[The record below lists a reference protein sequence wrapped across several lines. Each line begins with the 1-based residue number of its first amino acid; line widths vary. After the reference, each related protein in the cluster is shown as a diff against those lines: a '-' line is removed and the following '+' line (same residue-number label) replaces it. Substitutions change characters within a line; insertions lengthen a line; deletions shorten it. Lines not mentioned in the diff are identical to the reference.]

1 MPDEISQALPEGQ
14 LEAEVQETTP
24 QQETPAEPQKE
35 KPITLEDVR
44 KLMRDEF
51 TPIIQSQVAKG
62 ENRIDKRIQERFAAL
77 EQNKGALK
85 LTDEQV
91 ATAQQAII
99 QEEQMNAYKPANPQ
113 TNGTAQ
119 PEIDPNGMERFV
131 MDEIERVFQKHGD
144 RVTPNDAE
152 AKIIDAA
159 WNDPNGSLAD
169 VLLAV
174 NEATQKMVARKAL
187 QKKNADARV
196 VSGGESKTNQP
207 KPKSAEEKISA
218 GLKASKW
225 PSEQPTKAE

>member
-14 LEAEVQETTP
+14 LEAQVQEATP
-24 QQETPAEPQKE
+24 QQETPTEPQTE

-77 EQNKGALK
+77 EQNKGALR

-91 ATAQQAII
+91 ATAQQEII
-99 QEEQMNAYKPANPQ
+99 REEQMNAYKPANPQ

-131 MDEIERVFQKHGD
+131 TDQIEQVFKKYGD

-152 AKIIDAA
+152 FKIIDAA

-169 VLLAV
+169 TLLAV
-174 NEATQKMVARKAL
+174 SEATQKMVARKAL

-196 VSGGESKTNQP
+196 LGSGGGKPTNPNDISNITDTEQLYALGEQKLRSK
-207 KPKSAEEKISA
+207 K
-218 GLKASKW
+218 
-225 PSEQPTKAE
+225 